1 MSRWRRAFPV
11 FLVALL
17 VVAACSVSLA
27 RAADADTHVCDATK
41 SWGPAKSET
50 GQSGSWLLELAAIP
64 VGSVQPA
71 PAICSCPGPPE
82 QLALVIGHGPP
93 QPCAPRAPP
102 LA

>member
-1 MSRWRRAFPV
+1 MNRWRRAFPV

-27 RAADADTHVCDATK
+27 RAAAAGTHVCDATK

-64 VGSVQPA
+64 AGSVQPA
-71 PAICSCPGPPE
+71 PAMISCAGPSE
-82 QLALVIGHGPP
+82 RLALVVDHGPP
-93 QPCAPRAPP
+93 PPHAPRAPP